1 MTDPNPATARRLNQK
16 AGKEVALYHELL
28 EGYTLSADNDMK
40 DALLKR
46 TDVLLS
52 WPTNDL
58 LGSKVLTALALGYD
72 MLYYEL
78 TAETKQQILT
88 TIDKQFKEGLARWPG
103 FTEARQVE
111 NHFWQM
117 ELAGNF
123 TAALATLGELESAT
137 EMLDYTYG
145 LFIARFPNLATQDG
159 TKAKAIIA

>member
-1 MTDPNPATARRLNQK
+1 M
-16 AGKEVALYHELL
+16 ALYHELL

-72 MLYYEL
+72 MLYDEL

-117 ELAGNF
+117 ELTIH
-123 TAALATLGELESAT
+123 TACSSPVSLTLLHKT
-137 EMLDYTYG
+137 VV
-145 LFIARFPNLATQDG
+145 G